1 MNKRIVAIIIGLV
14 LIAALA
20 VVGQVFNIDEIEVR
34 FSEPTDDY
42 TAEDV
47 ASICGIEKGKSIL
60 SVKDSYARESLLE
73 TVKTGRLQL
82 DSIDRVYPNK
92 VVINIDV
99 LQETFLVHTEDGKI
113 VPSDVD
119 FLIKEK
125 IPYDDSYSR
134 LIDIRGVVI
143 SNTLNVYELK
153 FVRSLAYAFYGENF
167 DDEGL
172 LSFVETV
179 EFGEDGEVVVS
190 LRNYDNVTFNFNI
203 AVESNHDKLVE
214 ALRLKLNTFFDKAES
229 ERHDMSL

>member
-214 ALRLKLNTFFDKAES
+214 DLRLKLNTFFDKAES

>member
-113 VPSDVD
+113 VPTDVD

-125 IPYDDSYSR
+125 IPYDDSYAR
-134 LIDIRGVVI
+134 LIDIRGVEI
-143 SNTLNVYELK
+143 SDTLNVYELK
-153 FVRSLAYAFYGENF
+153 FVRSLAYAFYGESF